1 MSSSR
6 TSPQPTGRERES
18 CMVDDLYWV
27 FTLKVKPGQLSAFRE
42 LVTEIV
48 AASQEEPG
56 TLAYQYSISG
66 DEQTVHIF
74 ERYRDSAAFVS
85 HVEQTF
91 GGYAERFLSMVTIV
105 SLVVYGDPDAEAR
118 KALDSFAASYMT
130 LFAGF
135 AR

>member
-1 MSSSR
+1 
-6 TSPQPTGRERES
+6 
-18 CMVDDLYWV
+18 MVDDLYWV
-27 FTLKVKPGQLSAFRE
+27 FTLTVRSGQLPAFQQ

-48 AASQEEPG
+48 AASEQEPG
-56 TLAYQYSISG
+56 TLAYQYSISA

-91 GGYAERFLSMVTIV
+91 GGYAERFLSMVTIA
-105 SLVVYGDPDAEAR
+105 SLVVYGNPDAEAR
-118 KALDSFAASYMT
+118 KALDRFNATYMT

-135 AR
+135 AKQA

>member
-1 MSSSR
+1 
-6 TSPQPTGRERES
+6 
-18 CMVDDLYWV
+18 MVDDLYWV
-27 FTLKVKPGQLSAFRE
+27 FTLNVKPGQLSGFRS

-48 AASQEEPG
+48 ATSSLEPG
-56 TLAYQYSISG
+56 TLAYQYSISA

-91 GGYAERFLSMVTIV
+91 GGYAERFLSMVEIA
-105 SLVVYGDPDAEAR
+105 SLVVYGNPDAEAR
-118 KALDSFAASYMT
+118 KALDSFNATYMT